1 MQIYYF
7 SDEIAN
13 IKTILFSREFP
24 KTLFHGLSKR
34 KLYKRI
40 ALYNTCYTTG
50 LAIK

>member
-34 KLYKRI
+34 KPYKWI
-40 ALYNTCYTTG
+40 ILYNICCMAG
-50 LAIK
+50 FAIK